1 MNPVGL
7 FGGTF
12 DPIHIGHLITA
23 QSVLEMRNL
32 SKIIFMPTFVSPLKV
47 DYHSASSE
55 DRAKMV
61 ELAIKD
67 YPNFELSRYEIEMR
81 RISYTVDTLKYLK
94 KSNKHLELI
103 IGYDNFLLFNKW
115 KNPDQILDMAKIIV
129 LNRKVKGSKD
139 IVNDERFIFLDNPT
153 IEINSTEIR
162 NRVENNMSIEFLV
175 LPKIKEY
182 IIKHNLYSDSQ

>member
-139 IVNDERFIFLDNPT
+139 IANDERFIFLDNPT